1 MYYDV
6 KKTAGIIKELRKHK
20 ELTQEVAAEEMGI
33 NIKTYQA
40 AEQGSRGLSIDTL
53 CIIADYFMV
62 TLDYLVTERREAN
75 EWSGLVENRTDEQKA
90 QLFSIASNMIS
101 TLGWSNSHN
110 DGVPLL
116 LQIPKSKIYFY
127 L

>member
-6 KKTAGIIKELRKHK
+6 KKTAGIIKELRKHR

-62 TLDYLVTERREAN
+62 TLDYLVTERRGAN
-75 EWSGLVENRTDEQKA
+75 EWSGLVENLTDEQKA
-90 QLFSIASNMIS
+90 QLFNIASNMIG
-101 TLGWSNSHN
+101 TLGW
-110 DGVPLL
+110 
-116 LQIPKSKIYFY
+116 
-127 L
+127 

>member
-6 KKTAGIIKELRKHK
+6 KKTAGIIKELRKHRG
-20 ELTQEVAAEEMGI
+20 LTQEAAAEEMGI

-75 EWSGLVENRTDEQKA
+75 EWSGLVENLTDEQKA

-101 TLGWSNSHN
+101 TLGW
-110 DGVPLL
+110 
-116 LQIPKSKIYFY
+116 
-127 L
+127 

>member
-6 KKTAGIIKELRKHK
+6 NKTAGIIKELRKHR
-20 ELTQEVAAEEMGI
+20 ELTQEVAAEEMEI

-62 TLDYLVTERREAN
+62 TLDYLVTERRGAN
-75 EWSGLVENRTDEQKA
+75 EWSGLVENLTDEQKA

-101 TLGWSNSHN
+101 TLGW
-110 DGVPLL
+110 
-116 LQIPKSKIYFY
+116 
-127 L
+127 